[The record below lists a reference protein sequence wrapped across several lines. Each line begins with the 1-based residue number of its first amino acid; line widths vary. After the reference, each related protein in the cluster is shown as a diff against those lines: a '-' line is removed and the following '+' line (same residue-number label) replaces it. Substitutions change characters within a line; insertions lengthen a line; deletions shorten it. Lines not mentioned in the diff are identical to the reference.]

1 MNTKSILT
9 LILLIFIKI
18 LTTQCTAPKN
28 DIEKV
33 SDSLEISKKEI
44 PQVQFVNLSELE
56 LSPQQYVDLY
66 DIWTYEHTDF
76 LHDPPY
82 ITGDTDVD
90 NYFQKAAEERG
101 YKLWSE
107 TDENRLVSVGHIRM
121 QPEMLNAWNA
131 MKKAAANDGIYLD
144 LVSGYRSIKKQRE
157 IFNRNFGTN
166 YAIETI
172 LNGGADS
179 HLNDILST
187 RSIPGYSKHHTG
199 YTIDITDHSIGYD
212 FTKFKQTAGYEWIA
226 KNNFKNAR
234 AFGFMP
240 SYPEG
245 VTDFGP
251 VPEAWEYVWIGDSV
265 SVKFLHEIGYANPN
279 F

>member
-1 MNTKSILT
+1 
-9 LILLIFIKI
+9 
-18 LTTQCTAPKN
+18 
-28 DIEKV
+28 
-33 SDSLEISKKEI
+33 
-44 PQVQFVNLSELE
+44 
-56 LSPQQYVDLY
+56 
-66 DIWTYEHTDF
+66 
-76 LHDPPY
+76 
-82 ITGDTDVD
+82 
-90 NYFQKAAEERG
+90 
-101 YKLWSE
+101 
-107 TDENRLVSVGHIRM
+107 M
-121 QPEMLNAWNA
+121 QSEMLNAWNA

-166 YAIETI
+166 YAIETVI
-172 LNGGADS
+172 NGGADS
-179 HLNDILST
+179 HLIDILST

-199 YTIDITDHSIGYD
+199 YTLDITDRSIGYD

-226 KNNFKNAR
+226 KDNFKNAR
-234 AFGFMP
+234 AFGFIP

-265 SVKFLHEIGYANPN
+265 SVKLLHEIGYANRI